1 MSGWV
6 TVTGP
11 PRAICA
17 LNFGT
22 TEPTEPSTLPKRT
35 AMVRVAPL
43 RPMNSASSACPYI
56 SARRLVAPSMETGSM
71 ALSVEIITM
80 VSAPDSTA
88 ASATFTEPKTLVLM
102 PSVQFFSR

>member
-1 MSGWV
+1 MSGCV

-22 TEPTEPSTLPKRT
+22 TEPTDPSTLPKRT
-35 AMVRVAPL
+35 AISRVEPP
-43 RPMNSASSACPYI
+43 RPMNSASSAWQYI
-56 SARRLVAPSMETGSM
+56 SAKRLVAPSIETGSM

-80 VSAPDSTA
+80 AAAPASTA
-88 ASATFTEPKTLVLM
+88 ASATFMEPNTLVLM